1 MMTRLCALL
10 MTVIFSGCAVGYTFV
25 NSEGKLDRLSPTM
38 PKDEVISHIGKPDLV
53 LRDDGRVTVCNTISI
68 PAGNGCTSYPSVP
81 SPSLSADA
89 FFIPSR
95 IGCPPITVNIPSISF

>member
-38 PKDEVISHIGKPDLV
+38 LECQKDIGIAVGCELVRKPALQLFIGPCVERLSRAISKVEGEHRRGHQRPETQHLH
-53 LRDDGRVTVCNTISI
+53 
-68 PAGNGCTSYPSVP
+68 A
-81 SPSLSADA
+81 
-89 FFIPSR
+89 
-95 IGCPPITVNIPSISF
+95 PP